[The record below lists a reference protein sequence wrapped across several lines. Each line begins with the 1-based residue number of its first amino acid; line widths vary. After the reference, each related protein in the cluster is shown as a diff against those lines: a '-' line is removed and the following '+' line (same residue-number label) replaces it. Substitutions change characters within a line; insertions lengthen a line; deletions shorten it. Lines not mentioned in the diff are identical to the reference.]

1 LVNAQ
6 NLFIY
11 GNKDVYVNSTHTYYF
26 SLPAGIDLSSIT
38 PQWYVYG
45 GTILSQSETTVYI
58 SWTTSGNG
66 SVKVSLPGYFSELA
80 VRVTTFSDPAAPPNP
95 IVHYITCPYSV
106 IVPVGSRPNGV
117 TWYWQGQTPDGR
129 TTDYGSSPY
138 FFASTT
144 GTYYLRAYK
153 GSTGTW
159 SEDLGSIYVT
169 VGVHGGPL
177 WYKDFDNDGFGDPLV
192 SRASCTQPS

>member
-1 LVNAQ
+1 MGNSIKNKLAVLVILFSCNLVNAQ

-58 SWTTSGNG
+58 RWTTSGNG

-95 IVHYITCPYSV
+95 IVHY
-106 IVPVGSRPNGV
+106 
-117 TWYWQGQTPDGR
+117 
-129 TTDYGSSPY
+129 
-138 FFASTT
+138 
-144 GTYYLRAYK
+144 
-153 GSTGTW
+153 
-159 SEDLGSIYVT
+159 
-169 VGVHGGPL
+169 
-177 WYKDFDNDGFGDPLV
+177 
-192 SRASCTQPS
+192 